1 MAEEVKSGFVAHLI
15 ELRDRLIKALLSI
28 FVIFIAIVYFANDIY
43 AFVAQPLVSHLPST
57 ATMIATDV
65 TAPFFAPFKLT
76 LFVALFAS
84 IPWILHQVWG
94 FIAPG
99 LYQHEKK
106 MLMPI
111 LLSLIHI

>member
-28 FVIFIAIVYFANDIY
+28 FIIFIAIVYFANDIY

-65 TAPFFAPFKLT
+65 TAPFFCTFQT
-76 LFVALFAS
+76 NFICRFICVNSVDIAS
-84 IPWILHQVWG
+84 NLGVYSAG
-94 FIAPG
+94 FISA
-99 LYQHEKK
+99 
-106 MLMPI
+106 
-111 LLSLIHI
+111 